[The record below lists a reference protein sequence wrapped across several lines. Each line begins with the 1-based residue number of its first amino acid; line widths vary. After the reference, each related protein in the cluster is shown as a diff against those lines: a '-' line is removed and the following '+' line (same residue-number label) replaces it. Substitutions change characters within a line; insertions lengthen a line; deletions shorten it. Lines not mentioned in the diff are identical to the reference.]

1 MSVSGAFRPPL
12 ATVIPVS
19 KSRPLATGFPAVTS

>member
-12 ATVIPVS
+12 ETVIPVS
-19 KSRPLATGFPAVTS
+19 KSKRASVSFPSVLM